1 LCGIDTIIEK
11 FKTYKPN
18 PSTQNSKFRT
28 QNSPS
33 IFMLSD
39 FTRVI
44 ELFQLPFMQRAL
56 MGGILTGLMGGLLGS
71 FTILRQLSFFSDA
84 LGHSALLGISLGLLL
99 GLSPSSVLLPF
110 AVLFALGVTYLLERT
125 RLWTDALLNIVY
137 SSSLA
142 IGVILLTFVGQY
154 KGGINSILFGD
165 ILAVRQ
171 GDLWVST
178 VLLVVCVLF
187 VGLTLRSQILLTLH
201 EPLAV
206 ARGISASAHRTAFI
220 VLLALV
226 VGTSIK
232 AIGVLLISAFVVIPA
247 CAARLL
253 SRTFT
258 GYVILSAVLGALGAM
273 LGMVLSA
280 LFNLPSGPAIVTAQ
294 LGIFL
299 VAIVLPRTK
308 LSAV

>member
-1 LCGIDTIIEK
+1 MPDL
-11 FKTYKPN
+11 
-18 PSTQNSKFRT
+18 
-28 QNSPS
+28 
-33 IFMLSD
+33 
-39 FTRVI
+39 TRVI

-56 MGGILTGLMGGLLGS
+56 LGSILTGLMGGLLGS

-84 LGHSALLGISLGLLL
+84 LGHSALLGISLGLLF
-99 GLSPSSVLLPF
+99 GMSPGSVLLPF

-171 GDLWVST
+171 GDLVVSM
-178 VLLVVCVLF
+178 VLLIVCVVF

-201 EPLAV
+201 EPLAISS
-206 ARGISASAHRTAFI
+206 GIAASAHRTVFV

-226 VGTSIK
+226 VGASIQ

-247 CAARLL
+247 CAARML
-253 SRTFT
+253 SCTFT
-258 GYVILSAVLGALGAM
+258 GYIILSAVLGALGSL

-280 LFNLPSGPAIVTAQ
+280 LLNLPSGPAIVTMQ
-294 LGIFL
+294 LAIFL
-299 VAIVLPRTK
+299 TAVVLPRAK
-308 LSAV
+308 LLTV